1 MVNAFIGKNKRNEI
15 FLSAIFETRVKFLLN
30 ILFGANHLIIW
41 IQHRLNPKQFVIFSA
56 ILIGLTAGLAAVLL
70 KLFVHFLIEQITWL
84 SGHQQVFIAA
94 FPLVGIALCVLFIHY
109 LNGNKLGKG
118 LANILY
124 AIAKRS
130 SILPKDQTYSHI
142 ISSALT
148 VGFGGSAGLESPIV
162 TTGAAIGSNFGRT
175 YRLSYKER
183 TLLLACGSAAGIAGA
198 FNTPIAGVLFALE
211 VLLVEANISAFIP
224 ILIAAA
230 SGALC
235 SKVILKEDVLLL
247 FRLQEPFDYR
257 NVPFYLLLG
266 LVAGACSYYYAR
278 VFMATEKYFKRF
290 ENKTVLKVLLGGLGL
305 FILILFIPPM
315 QGEGYSNIKL
325 LSDLHPGEVFRNS
338 VLLLPFGAVSKPVL
352 YLLLFIV
359 ILVKPIATGITI
371 GSGGNGG
378 NFAPSLF
385 MGAFTGFVFASLITD
400 LGIAKLP
407 ISNFTLVAMAGIL
420 SGIFHAPLTGI
431 FLIAEITGGY
441 ELIIPLMIVSALSYA
456 VSKSFMPLSI
466 DMKKLSEK
474 EKILTTDTD
483 SYLLSNINLSE
494 FVETDFSEIAYDS
507 TLRNLVEYVALSK
520 RNMFPVLD
528 KDARLKGLITIDDIR
543 EVMFK
548 QEMYDKVMVK
558 ELMRRP
564 AYLITEKDDIRS
576 AMKLFD
582 ESHLWNIPVVYNGV
596 YKGFISKSTILEKY
610 REVLIQSSIE

>member
-1 MVNAFIGKNKRNEI
+1 MR
-15 FLSAIFETRVKFLLN
+15 FLFKLI
-30 ILFGANHLIIW
+30 FGANLLIIW
-41 IQHRLNPKQFVIFSA
+41 IQHKLSPKQFVIFGA

-70 KLFVHFLIEQITWL
+70 KLAVHFLIQKIAVFSENSQII
-84 SGHQQVFIAA
+84 IAA
-94 FPLVGIALCVLFIHY
+94 FPIVGITLCVLFVHY
-109 LNGNKLGKG
+109 INGNRLGKG

-124 AIAKRS
+124 AIAKKS
-130 SILPKDQTYSHI
+130 SLLPKDQTYSHI

-175 YRLSYKER
+175 YKLSYKER
-183 TLLLACGSAAGIAGA
+183 TLLLACGAAAGIAGA

-224 ILIAAA
+224 ILISAA

-235 SKVILKEDVLLL
+235 SKIILQEDVLLQFEL
-247 FRLQEPFDYR
+247 RQPFDYK
-257 NVPFYLLLG
+257 NVPFYLMLG
-266 LVAGACSYYYAR
+266 LLAGFCSYYYSKM
-278 VFMATEKYFKRF
+278 FMATEAWFKKF
-290 ENKTVLKVLLGGLGL
+290 EKRKIIKVIVGGLGL
-305 FILILFIPPM
+305 FVLIIFVPPLM
-315 QGEGYSNIKL
+315 GEGYLNIKL
-325 LSDLHPGEVFRNS
+325 LSNLKAESIFHNS
-338 VLLLPFGAVSKPVL
+338 IIPFGSMSKPVL
-352 YLLLFIV
+352 YILVLVV
-359 ILVKPIATGITI
+359 ILLKPIATGITL

-385 MGAFTGFVFASLITD
+385 MGAFTGFLFSSVISD
-400 LGIAKLP
+400 LGIASLP
-407 ISNFTLVAMAGIL
+407 VSNFTLVAMAGIL

-456 VSKSFMPLSI
+456 VSKYFMPLSI
-466 DMKKLSEK
+466 DMLKLSDK
-474 EKILTTDTD
+474 EKIVTTNTD
-483 SYLLSNINLSE
+483 SYLLSNINLAE
-494 FVETDFSEIAYDS
+494 FVETDFSEISVDVK
-507 TLRNLVEYVALSK
+507 LRNLVEFVALSK
-520 RNMFPVLD
+520 RNIFPVVD
-528 KDARLKGLITIDDIR
+528 KNAMLRGLITIDDIR
-543 EVMFK
+543 DIMFK
-548 QEMYDKVMVK
+548 QDLYDKITVK

-582 ESHLWNIPVVYNGV
+582 ESHLWNIPVVYNSI

>member
-1 MVNAFIGKNKRNEI
+1 MM
-15 FLSAIFETRVKFLLN
+15 KFLLN
-30 ILFGANHLIIW
+30 ILFGANRLIIW
-41 IQHRLNPKQFVIFSA
+41 IQHRLSPKQFVIFSA

-70 KLFVHFLIEQITWL
+70 KLVVHFLIKHIEIF
-84 SGHQQVFIAA
+84 SNNQQLIIAA
-94 FPLVGIALCVLFIHY
+94 FPLIGIGLCVLFVHY

-118 LANILY
+118 IANILY
-124 AIAKRS
+124 AIAKKS
-130 SILPKDQTYSHI
+130 SMLPKDQTYSHI

-175 YRLSYKER
+175 YKLSYKER
-183 TLLLACGSAAGIAGA
+183 TLLLACGAAAGIAGA

-235 SKVILKEDVLLL
+235 SKVILQEDVLLQFTL
-247 FRLQEPFDYR
+247 RTPFDYR
-257 NVPFYLLLG
+257 NVPFYMILG
-266 LVAGACSYYYAR
+266 LLCGLCSYYYSR
-278 VFMATEKYFKRF
+278 LFMATEQYFKRF
-290 ENKTVLKVLLGGLGL
+290 EQRKLLKVIVGGIGL
-305 FILILFIPPM
+305 FVLILFVPPL
-315 QGEGYSNIKL
+315 QGEGYINIKF
-325 LSDLHPGEVFRNS
+325 LSNLQADTIFQNA
-338 VLLLPFGAVSKPVL
+338 LLPFHSFSKPLVYVL
-352 YLLLFIV
+352 VFLV
-359 ILVKPIATGITI
+359 ILLKPIAAGITV

-385 MGAFTGFVFASLITD
+385 MGAFVGFFFSSLITD
-400 LGIAKLP
+400 LGITALP

-441 ELIIPLMIVSALSYA
+441 ELIIPLMMVSALSYA

-466 DMKKLSEK
+466 DMLKLSDK
-474 EKILTTDTD
+474 EKIVTINTD
-483 SYLLSNINLSE
+483 SYLLSNIDLAE
-494 FVETDFSEIAYDS
+494 FVETDFSEINDGAK
-507 TLRNLVEYVALSK
+507 LRNLVEFIALSK
-520 RNMFPVLD
+520 RNIFPVVD
-528 KDARLKGLITIDDIR
+528 RDQRLKGLITIDDIR
-543 EVMFK
+543 EIMFK
-548 QEMYDKVMVK
+548 QELYDKITVK

>member
-1 MVNAFIGKNKRNEI
+1 M
-15 FLSAIFETRVKFLLN
+15 KFLLS
-30 ILFGANHLIIW
+30 ILFGANRLIIW
-41 IQHRLNPKQFVIFSA
+41 IQHRLSPKQFVIFSA

-70 KLFVHFLIEQITWL
+70 KLSVHFLILHIESL
-84 SGHQQVFIAA
+84 SNNKQFFIAA
-94 FPLVGIALCVLFIHY
+94 FPIVGISLCVLFIHY

-118 LANILY
+118 LSNILY
-124 AIAKRS
+124 AIAKKS
-130 SILPKDQTYSHI
+130 SMLPKDQTYSHI

-175 YRLSYKER
+175 YKLSYKER
-183 TLLLACGSAAGIAGA
+183 TLLLACGAAAGIAGA

-235 SKVILKEDVLLL
+235 SKIILKEDVLLQ
-247 FRLQEPFDYR
+247 FKLQEPFDYK
-257 NVPFYLLLG
+257 NIPFYLLLG
-266 LVAGACSYYYAR
+266 LLAGFCSYYYSR
-278 VFMATEKYFKRF
+278 MFMATENYFKRF
-290 ENKTVLKVLLGGLGL
+290 EKRKLLKVVVGGLGL
-305 FILILFIPPM
+305 FVLIMFVPPLM
-315 QGEGYSNIKL
+315 GEGYINIKF
-325 LSDLHPGEVFRNS
+325 LSNLQAQSVFQNS
-338 VLLLPFGAVSKPVL
+338 ILPFHSLSKPWL
-352 YLLLFIV
+352 YVMVFVV
-359 ILVKPIATGITI
+359 ILLKPIATGITL

-385 MGAFTGFVFASLITD
+385 MGAFTGFLFSSVITD
-400 LGIAKLP
+400 LGIATLP
-407 ISNFTLVAMAGIL
+407 VSNFTLVAMAGIL

-441 ELIIPLMIVSALSYA
+441 ELIIPLMVVSALSYA
-456 VSKSFMPLSI
+456 VSKYFMPLSI
-466 DMKKLSEK
+466 DMLKLSDK
-474 EKILTTDTD
+474 EKIVTTNTD
-483 SYLLSNINLSE
+483 SYLLSNINLAE
-494 FVETDFSEIAYDS
+494 FVETDFSEISNDAR
-507 TLRNLVEYVALSK
+507 LRNLVEFMALSK
-520 RNMFPVLD
+520 RNIFPVVD
-528 KDARLKGLITIDDIR
+528 KNAQLRGLITIDDIR
-543 EVMFK
+543 EIMFK
-548 QEMYDKVMVK
+548 QELYDKITVK

-582 ESHLWNIPVVYNGV
+582 ESHLWNIPVVFNGI